1 MKNAKILLV
10 DDIEANLISL
20 EYLLHD
26 YFEDID
32 TLSVLSGEEALK
44 VAFSDEIDLIILD
57 IQMPG
62 MDGFETAK
70 YLKTNPK
77 TKAIPIIFLTA
88 AFKEEEFQ
96 KKGFEIGAV
105 DYLTKPI
112 NNNLLLNKLKL
123 YVEIFTKNNKLK
135 ELNNKLTQIIQHEKQ
150 LHRENKKQ
158 KNLLQTILDTEQNLV
173 FITDFKE
180 ISFANHAFLEFFC
193 VKNIEEFQNRNLC
206 IFNLFL
212 DEANALETKT
222 VRDLPKEEQGEA
234 LMQIIQTHKDVN
246 RVVYIN
252 DCNQKKKS
260 FFINLSKSEE
270 EKLYLLSLTNITKM
284 QENYVNIAKQA
295 FYDGL
300 TGVYNRTKFNEFVLY
315 EIERST
321 RVKHSFSCI
330 LLDIDHF
337 KKVNDTYGHLVGDE
351 ILITLVKTMQKY
363 IRTTDKFARWGGEEF
378 VILLVDTSDKEALVI
393 AQKLRKIV
401 EKIQHP
407 IAGNISASFG
417 VTEYREGDGINSL
430 FKRCDDALY
439 RAKEGGRN
447 RVEII

>member
-26 YFEDID
+26 YFDNID

-96 KKGFEIGAV
+96 QKGFEIGAV

-112 NNNLLLNKLKL
+112 NNHLLLNKLRL
-123 YVEIFTKNNKLK
+123 YVEIFTKNSKLK
-135 ELNNKLTQIIQHEKQ
+135 ELNSELTQIIQHEKQ

-173 FITDFKE
+173 FITDFNE
-180 ISFANHAFLEFFC
+180 IFFANHAFLEFFC
-193 VKNIEEFQNRNLC
+193 VKDIKEFHSKNSSIL
-206 IFNLFL
+206 NLFL
-212 DEANALETKT
+212 DEPNALETKILQE
-222 VRDLPKEEQGEA
+222 LPKEEQA
-234 LMQIIQTHKDVN
+234 KQLMQVINTHKDVN

-252 DCNQKKKS
+252 DCNKEKKS
-260 FFINLSKSEE
+260 FFINLSQTEE
-270 EKLYLLSLTNITKM
+270 DNLYLISLTNITKM
-284 QENYVNIAKQA
+284 QDNYVNIAKQA
-295 FYDGL
+295 FHDGL
-300 TGVYNRTKFNEFVLY
+300 TGIYNRSKFNEFVSY
-315 EIERST
+315 EIKRAT
-321 RVKHSFSCI
+321 RAEHSFSCI
-330 LLDIDHF
+330 LLDIDNF
-337 KKVNDTYGHLVGDE
+337 KNFNDTYGHLIGDE
-351 ILITLVKTMQKY
+351 ILIALAKTIEKN
-363 IRTTDKFARWGGEEF
+363 IRSTDKFARWGGEEF
-378 VILLVDTSDKEALVI
+378 TLLLVDTLPKEAKEI
-393 AQKLRKIV
+393 AEKLRSKI
-401 EKIQHP
+401 EEISHST
-407 IAGNISASFG
+407 AGSISASFG
-417 VTEYREGDGINSL
+417 VTEYRRGDGINSL

-439 RAKEGGRN
+439 KAKESGRN
-447 RVEII
+447 RVESI